1 MSRLCY
7 ALTFLIFIGCATAPS
22 AQAQY
27 QDFEDLRDLR
37 EILEFMGESY
47 ADGYLQPVTD
57 AFGANMN
64 SGFFRD
70 ADVDAG
76 FLPLIPVSVYV
87 GVSVSGVPTGS
98 LNSTFTPPGSETL
111 PDGSTIEF
119 EGDRAPTVVGS
130 TDTPDDAFLVLRDE
144 DGDEIDRVA
153 APPGLISASIAPLVV
168 PQAQVGSIFGTD
180 LLVRYFPTTTLSGF
194 GGSYGRVGLSG
205 VAVRHDINQWI
216 PVPIPLKIAVQGAWN
231 NFTLE
236 NEVDVDGSVSNE
248 EVIDATSWALNI
260 HASRSIPLLPFTF
273 YGGLQFERFSTD
285 YSYTFQRE
293 GIEQDIS
300 LSQTG
305 ANKTR
310 ALAGVSFGFTFL
322 QINADYAIGTHNV
335 FTVGMG
341 LRL

>member
-1 MSRLCY
+1 MTRLSY
-7 ALTFLIFIGCATAPS
+7 ALAFIICIGCAAAPS

-27 QDFEDLRDLR
+27 DDFEDLRDLR
-37 EILEFMGESY
+37 NTLEFMGDAY
-47 ADGYLQPVTD
+47 ADGYLQPITD

-98 LNSTFTPPGSETL
+98 LNSTFTPPASETL
-111 PDGSTIEF
+111 SDGSTIEF
-119 EGDRAPTVVGS
+119 DGDRAPTIVGS

-144 DGDEIDRVA
+144 NGDEIDRIA
-153 APPGLISASIAPLVV
+153 APPGLVSASVAPLVV
-168 PQAQVGSIFGTD
+168 PQAQVGSLFGTD
-180 LLVRYFPTTTLSGF
+180 VLVRYFPTTTLSGF
-194 GGSYGRVGLSG
+194 GGSYGRVGLAG

-216 PVPIPLKIAVQGAWN
+216 PAPIPLKIAVQGAWN

-236 NEVDVDGSVSNE
+236 NEVEVNGSVSNE
-248 EVIDATSWALNI
+248 ELIDATSWALNL
-260 HASRSIPLLPFTF
+260 HASRSIPLLPITF
-273 YGGLQFERFSTD
+273 YGGVQYERFSTS
-285 YSYTFQRE
+285 YSYTFER
-293 GIEQDIS
+293 GDVEQAIS
-300 LSQTG
+300 LDQTG

-310 ALAGVSFGFTFL
+310 ALAGMSFGFTFV

-335 FTVGMG
+335 FTLGMG